1 MIKLQPQLPSELIRI
16 VLCWA
21 ILALN
26 AAAVLAGERWTQFRG
41 PDGAGVSDAT
51 GLPVEWSENH
61 NIRWK
66 TALPGKAW
74 SSPVVWDDQVWVT
87 NATEDGKRLSAVCLD
102 RKTGE
107 VLRDVLVFAID
118 KPQFCYP
125 FNSYASS
132 TPVIEA
138 GRIYVHYGSHGTAC
152 LDTADGRILWSRQDL
167 KCDHFRGAGS
177 SPIVFGDRLFLTFD
191 GADLQY
197 VAALDKHT
205 GKTVWRQDRDIDY
218 GTDNGDHKKA
228 FSTPAVVMS
237 AGKPQLVSPAAAA
250 TIAYDPFTGENL
262 WKVHHG
268 GMNAAAP
275 PLVADDL
282 VLVNTGDG
290 GFKQFAVRAGGR
302 GDVTEKVVWKFQQG
316 VPSRCAPLLIGDLL
330 YMLNEAGIVTCL
342 DARSGEVVWKHRLGG
357 NYSSSPVSAEGRIY
371 LNTEDGESHVIVA
384 GRKFKLLATSQLDAG
399 CMATPAIAGKAIYH
413 RTKTHLYCIEERA
426 EGE

>member
-1 MIKLQPQLPSELIRI
+1 MRS
-16 VLCWA
+16 VLCCS

>member
-1 MIKLQPQLPSELIRI
+1 MRTCLGCL
-16 VLCWA
+16 
-21 ILALN
+21 ILAGLIL
-26 AAAVLAGERWTQFRG
+26 AASISASAAERWTQFRG

-51 GLPVEWSENH
+51 GLPIEWSETH

-74 SSPVVWDDQVWVT
+74 SSPVVWDEQVWVT
-87 NATEDGKRLSAVCLD
+87 NATEDGKRLSAVCLN
-102 RKTGE
+102 RETGE
-107 VLRDVLVFAID
+107 VVRDVLVFAIE

-138 GRIYVHYGSHGTAC
+138 GRVYVHYGSHGTAC
-152 LDTADGRILWSRQDL
+152 LDTADGRIVWARQDL

-177 SPIVFGDRLFLTFD
+177 SPIVFGDLLFLTFD

-205 GKTVWRQDRDIDY
+205 GKTVWQKDREIDY

-228 FSTPAVVMS
+228 FSTPTIVTS
-237 AGKPQLVSPAAAA
+237 AGRPQLVSPAAAA
-250 TIAYDPFTGENL
+250 TMAYDPFTGEGL

-275 PLVADDL
+275 PLAAGDL

-290 GFKQFAVRAGGR
+290 GFKQFAVRPEGR
-302 GDVTEKVVWKFQQG
+302 GDVTESHVAWKFQQG

-342 DARSGEVVWKHRLGG
+342 DAKSGEVVWKHRLGG
-357 NYSSSPVSAEGRIY
+357 NYSSSPVAAEGRIY
-371 LNTEDGESHVIVA
+371 INTEDGESHVIAA
-384 GRKFKLLATSQLDAG
+384 GRKFRLLATNHLYAG

-413 RTKTHLYCIEERA
+413 RTKTHFYRIEEGA
-426 EGE
+426 QAAAGK

>member
-1 MIKLQPQLPSELIRI
+1 MRI
-16 VLCWA
+16 VLCSLIVA
-21 ILALN
+21 IS
-26 AAAVLAGERWTQFRG
+26 AAAASAAERWTQFRG
-41 PDGAGVSDAT
+41 PDGTGISDAT
-51 GLPVEWSENH
+51 GLPVEWSETH

-74 SSPVVWDDQVWVT
+74 SSPVVWDGQVWVT

-107 VLRDVLVFAID
+107 VLRDVLVFAIE

-138 GRIYVHYGSHGTAC
+138 GRLYVHYGSHGTAC

-177 SPIVFGDRLFLTFD
+177 SPIVFGDLLFLTFD

-205 GKTVWRQDRDIDY
+205 GKTVWQKDREIDY

-228 FSTPAVVMS
+228 FSTPAIVMS
-237 AGKPQLVSPAAAA
+237 AGKPQLVSPAAAE
-250 TIAYDPFTGENL
+250 TIGFDPFNGEKL
-262 WKVHHG
+262 WSVHHG

-275 PLVADDL
+275 PVVAGDL

-290 GFKQFAVRAGGR
+290 GFKQFAVRPDGR
-302 GDVTEKVVWKFQQG
+302 GDVTESHVVWKFQQG

-342 DARSGEVVWKHRLGG
+342 DAKSGEVVWKHRLGG
-357 NYSSSPVSAEGRIY
+357 NYSSSPVSAEAHIY
-371 LNTEDGESHVIVA
+371 LNTEDGESHVIAA
-384 GRKFKLLATSQLDAG
+384 GPKFKLLATNHLDAG
-399 CMATPAIAGKAIYH
+399 CMATPAIAGKALFH
-413 RTKTHLYCIEERA
+413 RTKTHLYCIEEGA
-426 EGE
+426 EAAAGE